1 MRQII
6 TIFFLIFA
14 VSCFGQS
21 QYGDFKNINLRSRM
35 YSNAYDLIV
44 AHPDSTGQFL
54 YQNAADP
61 ETNLGLVNVRY
72 LEANYMA
79 SEVVDDSINA
89 KIARE
94 QLTGI
99 ENLYLKQGG
108 NRIIS
113 VRYADGG
120 STGDDLTVKAG
131 DNDDNLGGGDLWLRG
146 GGTLEEYGDVNIGAN
161 LYDETNSS
169 LIYIWDTIYMNGNS
183 IRGLNEAVNDDEP
196 VTLSQIEGFTQ
207 SVYSIGL
214 PNASSVNG
222 RVTGATEGADY
233 PTGWVLAAAGNNID
247 LVVTHGTGR
256 RVAEVNVLSVNG
268 TIEQLLRPYAGAY
281 SGWQTN
287 DANTLQINGLA
298 TIPLAIKIYIIFE

>member
-1 MRQII
+1 MKKTT
-6 TIFFLIFA
+6 TILLMLI
-14 VSCFGQS
+14 VLSSFGQQ
-21 QYGDFKNINLRSRM
+21 QYGDFYNINLRSRM
-35 YSNAYDLIV
+35 YSNAYDLIT

-54 YQNAADP
+54 FENAADP
-61 ETNLGLVNVRY
+61 ESDLGVVNVRY
-72 LEANYMA
+72 LESNYMA
-79 SEVVDDSINA
+79 SDVVDDSINA

-113 VRYADGG
+113 IRYADGG

-196 VTLSQIEGFTQ
+196 VTLSQIKGLTQ
-207 SVYSIGL
+207 SVFSIGL
-214 PNASSVNG
+214 PYQTTVQARVN
-222 RVTGATEGADY
+222 GATEGTDY
-233 PTGWVLAAAGNNID
+233 PTGWELAAGTNSID
-247 LVVTHGTGR
+247 LEITHGLGR
-256 RVAEVNVLSVNG
+256 RVANINICTVSG
-268 TIEQLLRPYAGAY
+268 TAEQLLRPFAGAY
-281 SGWQTN
+281 SGWQTT
-287 DANTLQINGLA
+287 DENTLLINSLA
-298 TIPLAIKIYIIFE
+298 TTPLPLKIYIIFE

>member
-1 MRQII
+1 MKKLI
-6 TIFFLIFA
+6 TILLTIIA
-14 VSCFGQS
+14 LSSFGQY
-21 QYGDFKNINLRSRM
+21 QFGDFVTLNLRARM
-35 YSNAYDLIV
+35 YSNQYNLISE
-44 AHPDSTGQFL
+44 HPDSTGQFL

-61 ETNLGLVNVRY
+61 ETTLGLVNLRY
-72 LEANYMA
+72 LKNNYMA

-113 VRYADGG
+113 IRYADGG

-196 VTLSQIEGFTQ
+196 VTLSQIKGLTQ
-207 SVYSIGL
+207 SVYSIAL
-214 PNASSVNG
+214 PYQTTVQARVN
-222 RVTGATEGADY
+222 GATEGTDY
-233 PTGWVLAAAGNNID
+233 PTDWELSAGTNQID
-247 LVVTHGTGR
+247 LQVVHGLGR
-256 RVAEVNVLSVNG
+256 RVANVNVFTVSG
-268 TIEQLLRPYAGAY
+268 TTEQLLRPFAGAY
-281 SGWQTN
+281 SGYLTS
-287 DANTLQINGLA
+287 DSNTLLINSLA
-298 TIPLAIKIYIIFE
+298 TTPLPLRIYITFE

>member
-1 MRQII
+1 MQLTRRDLGVVERPIFRSLII
-6 TIFFLIFA
+6 WPL
-14 VSCFGQS
+14 S
-21 QYGDFKNINLRSRM
+21 
-35 YSNAYDLIV
+35 
-44 AHPDSTGQFL
+44 
-54 YQNAADP
+54 
-61 ETNLGLVNVRY
+61 
-72 LEANYMA
+72 
-79 SEVVDDSINA
+79 VDDSINA

-113 VRYADGG
+113 IRYADGG

-196 VTLSQIEGFTQ
+196 VTLSQIKGLTQ
-207 SVYSIGL
+207 SVFSIGL
-214 PNASSVNG
+214 PYQTTVQA
-222 RVTGATEGADY
+222 RVMEQPREQTY
-233 PTGWVLAAAGNNID
+233 PTGGN
-247 LVVTHGTGR
+247 LQR
-256 RVAEVNVLSVNG
+256 
-268 TIEQLLRPYAGAY
+268 EQH
-281 SGWQTN
+281 
-287 DANTLQINGLA
+287 QIS
-298 TIPLAIKIYIIFE
+298 